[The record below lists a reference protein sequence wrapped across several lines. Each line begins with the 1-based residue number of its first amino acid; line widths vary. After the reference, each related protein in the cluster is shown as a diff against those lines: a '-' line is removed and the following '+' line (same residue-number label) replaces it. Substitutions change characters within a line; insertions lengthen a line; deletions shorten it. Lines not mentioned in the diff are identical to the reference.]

1 MTHKFNRI
9 GIVGKPN
16 SSRALKTADRISD
29 FLRNQNIEVLVH
41 CELNHCKSCDGKT
54 YQLEEIGEQC
64 DLIIVVGGDGTL
76 LGVAR
81 SLLELEKPIVGVNR
95 GRLGFLVDISPED
108 LFEIDEILSGNYHS
122 DMRMLLD
129 VKVMKGDEVISSS
142 KALND
147 AVLYKW
153 NTPRM
158 IEFDI
163 HINGKLVN
171 SHRSDGLIIS
181 TPTGSTAYAL
191 SSGGPIIHP
200 EMESFLLVPIC
211 PHTLSNRPFMI
222 GSDSTIEITL
232 KHDSFSHC
240 RISCDGQQDLVLD
253 DDVKIVITKADKKL
267 HLLHPCHH
275 DFFEILRAKLRW
287 GDPSLS

>member
-9 GIVGKPN
+9 GIVGKPT
-16 SSRALKTADRISD
+16 SRRAAKTVDRIAE
-29 FLRNQNIEVLVH
+29 FLCLQSIEVMVH
-41 CELNHCKSCDGKT
+41 CELNLCKSCDGKS
-54 YQLEEIGEQC
+54 YELQEIGEQS

-81 SLLELEKPIVGVNR
+81 ALLGLEKPIIGVNR
-95 GRLGFLVDISPED
+95 GRLGFLVDVSPED
-108 LFEIDEILSGNYHS
+108 MFEIDEILSGNYMP
-122 DMRMLLD
+122 DTRMLLD

-142 KALND
+142 HALND

-163 HINGKLVN
+163 HIDGKLLN

-222 GSDSTIEITL
+222 GSESTIEITL
-232 KHDSFSHC
+232 KDDCVSHS
-240 RISCDGQQDLVLD
+240 RISCDGQQDLILD
-253 DDVKIVITKADKKL
+253 EGVKIVITKAEKKL

>member
-1 MTHKFNRI
+1 MAHKFNRI
-9 GIVGKPN
+9 GIIGKPN
-16 SSRALKTADRISD
+16 STRALKTADRISD

-81 SLLELEKPIVGVNR
+81 SLVELEKPIVGVNR
-95 GRLGFLVDISPED
+95 GRLGFLVDISPEN
-108 LFEIDEILSGNYHS
+108 LYEIDEILSGNYQS

-129 VKVMKGDEVISSS
+129 VKVMKGNEVISSS

-163 HINGKLVN
+163 HIDGKLLN

-211 PHTLSNRPFMI
+211 PHTLSNRPIMI

-232 KHDSFSHC
+232 KQDSINHS
-240 RISCDGQQDLVLD
+240 RISCDGQQDLILD
-253 DDVKIVITKADKKL
+253 DDMKIIITKAEKKL